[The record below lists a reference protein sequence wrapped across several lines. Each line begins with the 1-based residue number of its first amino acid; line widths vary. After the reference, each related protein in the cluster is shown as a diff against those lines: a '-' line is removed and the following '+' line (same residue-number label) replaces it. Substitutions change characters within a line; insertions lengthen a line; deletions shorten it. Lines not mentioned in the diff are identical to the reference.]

1 MQSRLTKKYS
11 SLFAATL
18 LLVGSQVF
26 LGPQALAAKSVGLD
40 RVVAIVDEDVVL
52 ESELNDRALAVMQ
65 RLKGQYTQLP
75 DEAVLRKQVLEQL
88 IVERIEIG
96 LAKRY
101 EIKVEEEEIDQA
113 IARVREKNKMTD
125 AQFETDLKR
134 QGLTMAGLR
143 NQIRDELTINHLQ
156 QGVVSNRIKISPQEI
171 DNFLASS
178 DGKFA
183 TSPDFH
189 IGHILIALPG
199 SADADAIAAAEQKAK
214 DIYQKLQNGADF
226 AQLAIANSNDQAA
239 LQGGDIGWRKLAQL
253 PELFGNQLIG
263 LKTGA
268 VSAPFR
274 SGAGFHILK
283 NIEQRGGGQQLIEQ
297 THARHI
303 LVKTSEIMDDNQAR
317 EKLLALKDRI
327 EKGEDFAKLAKENS
341 EDTGSM
347 LNGGDLG
354 WSSPGMFVAAFE
366 EALANTSIGKI
377 SRPFKSQFGW
387 HILEVIER
395 RKEDMSEQVKRNQ
408 AQNMIRSRR
417 FDEEFQLWLTQ
428 IREEAFVEIK
438 LN

>member
-11 SLFAATL
+11 NLFVATL
-18 LLVGSQVF
+18 LLVGAQLLV
-26 LGPQALAAKSVGLD
+26 PQAMAAKAIGLD

-52 ESELNDRALAVMQ
+52 ESELNDRVQTVLQ
-65 RLKGQYTQLP
+65 RLKGQYTELP
-75 DEAVLRKQVLEQL
+75 EEKVLTKQVLEQL
-88 IVERIEIG
+88 VVERIQLG

-101 EIKVEEEEIDQA
+101 DINVDDNEVNQAVET
-113 IARVREKNKMTD
+113 VRERNKMSEEQLL
-125 AQFETDLKR
+125 ADLNR
-134 QGLTMAGLR
+134 QGLSLAGLR
-143 NQIRDELTINHLQ
+143 NQIRNELTINHLQ
-156 QGVVSNRIKISPQEI
+156 QGVVNGRIKISEQEI

-183 TSPDFH
+183 TSPDYH
-189 IGHILIALPG
+189 IGHILIAIPS
-199 SADADAIAAAEQKAK
+199 SADAETIAAAEQKAK
-214 DIYQKLQNGADF
+214 DIHQKLLAGADF

-253 PELFGNQLIG
+253 PELFGNQLAS

-268 VSAPFR
+268 VTAPFR

-317 EKLLALKDRI
+317 EKLLALKDKI
-327 EKGEDFAKLAKENS
+327 EKGEDFAKLAKANS

-366 EALANTSIGKI
+366 EAMKNTPIGKV

-387 HILEVIER
+387 HILEVLER

-417 FDEEFQLWLTQ
+417 FEEEFQLWLTQ
-428 IREEAFVEIK
+428 IREEAFVEVK

>member
-11 SLFAATL
+11 SLFAAAL
-18 LLVGSQVF
+18 LLVGSQV
-26 LGPQALAAKSVGLD
+26 LLVPQAMAAKSIGLD

-52 ESELNDRALAVMQ
+52 ESELNDRTQAVLQ

-88 IVERIEIG
+88 IVERIQLG

-101 EIKVEEEEIDQA
+101 EINVEDAEIDQA
-113 IARVREKNKMTD
+113 IGRIREKNKMNEQ
-125 AQFETDLKR
+125 QFESDLTR
-134 QGLTMAGLR
+134 QGLNMASLR
-143 NQIRDELTINHLQ
+143 NQVRNEITIGHLQ

-189 IGHILIALPG
+189 IGHILIATPS
-199 SADADAIAAAEQKAK
+199 SADAEAIATAEQKAK

-226 AQLAIANSNDQAA
+226 AQLAIANSNDQSA

-253 PELFGNQLIG
+253 PELFGNQLAG
-263 LKTGA
+263 LKPGSVT
-268 VSAPFR
+268 APFR

-327 EKGEDFAKLAKENS
+327 EKGEDFAKLAKTNS

-347 LNGGDLG
+347 LSGGDLG

-366 EALANTSIGKI
+366 EAMSTTPIGKI

-395 RKEDMSEQVKRNQ
+395 RKEDMSEQMKRNQ

-417 FDEEFQLWLTQ
+417 FDEEFQLWLTH
-428 IREEAFVEIK
+428 IREEAFVETK

>member
-1 MQSRLTKKYS
+1 MQIRLTKTS
-11 SLFAATL
+11 CSFFITALLFA
-18 LLVGSQVF
+18 
-26 LGPQALAAKSVGLD
+26 GPVMAAKSVGLD

-52 ESELNDRALAVMQ
+52 ESELNDRAQAVLQ

-75 DEAVLRKQVLEQL
+75 EEDVLRKQVLEQL
-88 IVERIEIG
+88 IVERVELG

-101 EIKVEEEEIDQA
+101 EIKVEEAEIDQA
-113 IARVREKNKMTD
+113 IDRIREKSKMT
-125 AQFETDLKR
+125 AEELAADLKR
-134 QGLTMAGLR
+134 QGLSIAGLR
-143 NQIRDELTINHLQ
+143 NQIHDELTINHLQ
-156 QGVVSNRIKISPQEI
+156 QGVVSNRIKVTPQEI

-189 IGHILIALPG
+189 IGHILIAVP
-199 SADADAIAAAEQKAK
+199 STADAETIAEAEKKAK
-214 DIYQKLQNGADF
+214 EIYQRLQGGADF
-226 AQLAIANSNDQAA
+226 AQQAIANSNDQAA

-253 PELFGNQLIG
+253 PELFGNQLAN
-263 LKTGA
+263 LKAGEVTQ
-268 VSAPFR
+268 PFR

-283 NIEQRGGGQQLIEQ
+283 NIEQRGGGQQLVEQ

-317 EKLLALKDRI
+317 EKLIALKGRI
-327 EKGEDFAKLAKENS
+327 EKGEDFGKLAKENS

-347 LNGGDLG
+347 LSGGDLG

-366 EALANTSIGKI
+366 TVMGETAVGKI
-377 SRPFKSQFGW
+377 TSPFKSEFGW
-387 HILEVIER
+387 HILQVLER
-395 RKEDMSEQVKRNQ
+395 RKEDMSEQMKRNQ
-408 AQNMIRSRR
+408 AQNVIRSRR

-438 LN
+438 LK

>member
-1 MQSRLTKKYS
+1 MQTSFIKKYS
-11 SLFAATL
+11 SLFVATL
-18 LLVGSQVF
+18 LLGGP
-26 LGPQALAAKSVGLD
+26 LLAAPQAMAAKSIGLD

-52 ESELNDRALAVMQ
+52 ESELNDRAQSVLQ

-75 DEAVLRKQVLEQL
+75 EEEVLRKQVLEQL

-101 EIKVEEEEIDQA
+101 DIKVEEAEIDQA
-113 IARVREKNKMTD
+113 IERIREKNKMTAD
-125 AQFETDLKR
+125 ELAADLKR
-134 QGLTMAGLR
+134 QGLSLAGLR
-143 NQIRDELTINHLQ
+143 VQIRDELTINHLQ
-156 QGVVSNRIKISPQEI
+156 QGVVSSRIKITPQEI

-189 IGHILIALPG
+189 IGHILIAVPS
-199 SADADAIAAAEQKAK
+199 SADADAIAEAEKKAK
-214 DIYQKLQNGADF
+214 DIYQKLRGGADF
-226 AQLAIANSNDQAA
+226 AQQAIANSNDQAA

-253 PELFGNQLIG
+253 PELFGTQLAN
-263 LKTGA
+263 LKSGDVT
-268 VSAPFR
+268 APFR

-303 LVKTSEIMDDNQAR
+303 LVKTSEIMDDAQAR
-317 EKLLALKDRI
+317 EKLLALKEKI
-327 EKGEDFAKLAKENS
+327 EKGEDFAKLAKDNS

-347 LNGGDLG
+347 LSGGDLG

-366 EALANTSIGKI
+366 ETMTNTPIGKV

-387 HILEVIER
+387 HILQVLER
-395 RKEDMSEQVKRNQ
+395 RKEDMSEQMKRNQ
-408 AQNMIRSRR
+408 AQNVLRSRR

-438 LN
+438 LK

>member
-11 SLFAATL
+11 RLFIAVFLMA
-18 LLVGSQVF
+18 GSQVL
-26 LGPQALAAKSVGLD
+26 LGPQAMAAKSIGLD

-52 ESELNDRALAVMQ
+52 ESELNDRAQAVLQ
-65 RLKGQYTQLP
+65 RLQGQYTQLP

-88 IVERIEIG
+88 VVERIEIG

-101 EIKVEEEEIDQA
+101 DIKLEDEEIDQA
-113 IARVREKNKMTD
+113 MARIREKNKMTD
-125 AQFETDLKR
+125 VQFEADLNR
-134 QGLTMAGLR
+134 QGLSLAGLR
-143 NQIRDELTINHLQ
+143 NQISNELIINHLQ
-156 QGVVSNRIKISPQEI
+156 QGVVNNRIKISPQEV

-189 IGHILIALPG
+189 IGHILIALPS

-214 DIYQKLQNGADF
+214 DIYQKLQAGSDF

-253 PELFGNQLIG
+253 PELFGNQLAG
-263 LKTGA
+263 LKTGT
-268 VSAPFR
+268 VTAPFR

-297 THARHI
+297 TRARHI

-317 EKLLALKDRI
+317 DKLLALKAQI
-327 EKGEDFAKLAKENS
+327 EKGEDFAKLAKANS

-347 LNGGDLG
+347 LSGGDLG
-354 WSSPGMFVAAFE
+354 WASPGMFVAAFE
-366 EALANTSIGKI
+366 ETLANTPIGKV

-387 HILEVIER
+387 HILEVLER
-395 RKEDMSEQVKRNQ
+395 RKEDMSEQMKRNQ

>member
-1 MQSRLTKKYS
+1 MQSRLPKKYS
-11 SLFAATL
+11 CLFIATL
-18 LLVGSQVF
+18 LLVGA
-26 LGPQALAAKSVGLD
+26 PAMAAKSVVLD

-52 ESELNDRALAVMQ
+52 ESELNDRAQAVLQ

-75 DEAVLRKQVLEQL
+75 EEAVLRKQVLEQL

-101 EIKVEEEEIDQA
+101 EIKVEDAEVDQS
-113 IARVREKNKMTD
+113 IERIREKNKMNQ
-125 AQFETDLKR
+125 AQLEADLTR
-134 QGLTMAGLR
+134 QGLSLSGLR
-143 NQIRDELTINHLQ
+143 KQIRDELTINHLQ
-156 QGVVSNRIKISPQEI
+156 QGVVSNRIKITPQEI

-183 TSPDFH
+183 TSPDYH
-189 IGHILIALPG
+189 IGHILIAVPS
-199 SADADAIAAAEQKAK
+199 SADAETIATAEQKSK
-214 DIYQKLQNGADF
+214 DIYQKLQAGADF

-253 PELFGNQLIG
+253 PELFGNQLAG
-263 LKTGA
+263 LKTGTA
-268 VSAPFR
+268 TAPFR

-327 EKGEDFAKLAKENS
+327 EKGEDFAKLAKVNS

-347 LNGGDLG
+347 LSGGDLG

-366 EALANTSIGKI
+366 EALKNTPLGKV

-387 HILEVIER
+387 HIVEVLER
-395 RKEDMSEQVKRNQ
+395 RKEDMSEQMKRNQ

>member
-1 MQSRLTKKYS
+1 MQTRLTKKYY
-11 SLFAATL
+11 SLVIAAL
-18 LLVGSQVF
+18 LLGGPLLAV
-26 LGPQALAAKSVGLD
+26 PQAMAAKSVGLD

-52 ESELNDRALAVMQ
+52 ESELNDRAQAVLS

-75 DEAVLRKQVLEQL
+75 EEDVLRKQVLEQL

-101 EIKVEEEEIDQA
+101 EIKVEDPEIDQA
-113 IARVREKNKMTD
+113 IDRVRDKNKMT
-125 AQFETDLKR
+125 AEQFEADLKR
-134 QGLTMAGLR
+134 QGLSLAGLR
-143 NQIRDELTINHLQ
+143 TQIRDELTINHLQ
-156 QGVVSNRIKISPQEI
+156 QGVVSSRIKISPQEI

-183 TSPDFH
+183 TSPDYH
-189 IGHILIALPG
+189 IGHILIAVPS
-199 SADADAIAAAEQKAK
+199 SADADTIAAAEKKAK
-214 DIYQKLQNGADF
+214 DIQQKLEGGADF
-226 AQLAIANSNDQAA
+226 AQMAIANSNDQAA

-253 PELFGNQLIG
+253 PELFGNQLAG
-263 LKTGA
+263 LKTGN
-268 VSAPFR
+268 VTAPFR

-317 EKLLALKDRI
+317 EKLLGLKEKI
-327 EKGEDFAKLAKENS
+327 EKGEDFAKLAKDNS

-347 LNGGDLG
+347 LSGGDLG

-366 EALANTSIGKI
+366 ETLANTPIGKI

-387 HILEVIER
+387 HILQVLER
-395 RKEDMSEQVKRNQ
+395 RKEDMSEQMKRNQ
-408 AQNMIRSRR
+408 AQNVIRSRR

-428 IREEAFVEIK
+428 IREDAFVEIK
-438 LN
+438 LK

>member
-11 SLFAATL
+11 NLFVATL
-18 LLVGSQVF
+18 LLVGTQLLV
-26 LGPQALAAKSVGLD
+26 PQAMAAKAIGLD

-52 ESELNDRALAVMQ
+52 ESELNDRVQTVLQ
-65 RLKGQYTQLP
+65 RLKGQYTELP
-75 DEAVLRKQVLEQL
+75 EEKVLTKQVLEQL
-88 IVERIEIG
+88 VVERIQLG

-101 EIKVEEEEIDQA
+101 DINVDDNEVNQAVET
-113 IARVREKNKMTD
+113 VRERNKMSEEQLL
-125 AQFETDLKR
+125 ADLNR
-134 QGLTMAGLR
+134 QGLSLAGLR
-143 NQIRDELTINHLQ
+143 NQIRNELTINHLQ
-156 QGVVSNRIKISPQEI
+156 QGVVNGRIKISEQEI
-171 DNFLASS
+171 NNFLASS

-183 TSPDFH
+183 TSPDYH
-189 IGHILIALPG
+189 IGHILIAIPS
-199 SADADAIAAAEQKAK
+199 SADAETIAAAEQKAK
-214 DIYQKLQNGADF
+214 DIHQKLLAGADF
-226 AQLAIANSNDQAA
+226 AQLAIANSNDQTA

-253 PELFGNQLIG
+253 PELFGNQLAS
-263 LKTGA
+263 LKTGS
-268 VSAPFR
+268 VTAPFR

-317 EKLLALKDRI
+317 EKLLALKDKI
-327 EKGEDFAKLAKENS
+327 EKGEDFAKLAKANS

-366 EALANTSIGKI
+366 EAMKNTPIGQV

-387 HILEVIER
+387 HILEVLER
-395 RKEDMSEQVKRNQ
+395 RKEDMSEQMKRNQ

-417 FDEEFQLWLTQ
+417 FEEEFQLWITQ
-428 IREEAFVEIK
+428 IREEAFVEVK

>member
-1 MQSRLTKKYS
+1 
-11 SLFAATL
+11 
-18 LLVGSQVF
+18 
-26 LGPQALAAKSVGLD
+26 VGLD

-52 ESELNDRALAVMQ
+52 ESELNDRAQAVLQ

-75 DEAVLRKQVLEQL
+75 EEDVLRKQVLEQL
-88 IVERIEIG
+88 IVERVELG

-101 EIKVEEEEIDQA
+101 EIKVEEAEIDQA
-113 IARVREKNKMTD
+113 IDRIREKSKMT
-125 AQFETDLKR
+125 AEELAADLKR
-134 QGLTMAGLR
+134 QGLSIAGLR
-143 NQIRDELTINHLQ
+143 NQIHDELTINHLQ
-156 QGVVSNRIKISPQEI
+156 QGVVSNRIKVTPQEI

-189 IGHILIALPG
+189 IGHILIAVP
-199 SADADAIAAAEQKAK
+199 STADAETIAEAEKKAK
-214 DIYQKLQNGADF
+214 EIYQRLQGGADF
-226 AQLAIANSNDQAA
+226 AQQAIANSNDQAA

-253 PELFGNQLIG
+253 PELFGNQLAN
-263 LKTGA
+263 LKAGEVTQ
-268 VSAPFR
+268 PFR

-283 NIEQRGGGQQLIEQ
+283 NIEQRGGGQQLVEQ

-317 EKLLALKDRI
+317 EKLIALKGRI
-327 EKGEDFAKLAKENS
+327 EKGEDFGKLAKENS

-347 LNGGDLG
+347 LSGGDLG

-366 EALANTSIGKI
+366 TVMGETAVGKI
-377 SRPFKSQFGW
+377 TSPFKSEFGW
-387 HILEVIER
+387 HILQVLER
-395 RKEDMSEQVKRNQ
+395 RKEDMSEQMKRNQ
-408 AQNMIRSRR
+408 AQNVIRSRR

-438 LN
+438 LK